1 MPETQPELVVVGAG
15 AMGLLY
21 AGLLAPHSSVTVL
34 DGWRAQ
40 IDALQSQG
48 LTLTGVGGVK
58 RPPVRA
64 VHLRD
69 VAALRSSADIVIA
82 LTGAAGSREAAEAAA
97 VVLRPD
103 GYLLTLQN
111 GVGNIEA
118 YEAALGPGR
127 VLAGLSYHSAA
138 LRQPATA
145 EHTHKGPTW
154 IGEIDRSKTERL
166 AALIALME
174 RADCQ
179 PRPVDD
185 VVSYVWTK
193 FIHNCA
199 INAVCAIGGLR
210 VGEIPLTPGADELQT
225 KIIEEAVAV
234 VKARGHALA
243 DPDPMAAIK
252 AFCRIKFNKPSMLQH
267 MEASRET
274 EIDALNG
281 AVVREGRALGIATP
295 YNEAV
300 TWMVRSMQHQR
311 IKAVAEPGI
320 DYEAMERDA
329 KRAAG

>member
-97 VVLRPD
+97 VVLRPE

-138 LRQPATA
+138 LGQPATA

-166 AALIALME
+166 E
-174 RADCQ
+174 RADC
-179 PRPVDD
+179 
-185 VVSYVWTK
+185 
-193 FIHNCA
+193 
-199 INAVCAIGGLR
+199 
-210 VGEIPLTPGADELQT
+210 ADGT
-225 KIIEEAVAV
+225 
-234 VKARGHALA
+234 
-243 DPDPMAAIK
+243 
-252 AFCRIKFNKPSMLQH
+252 
-267 MEASRET
+267 
-274 EIDALNG
+274 
-281 AVVREGRALGIATP
+281 GRL
-295 YNEAV
+295 
-300 TWMVRSMQHQR
+300 
-311 IKAVAEPGI
+311 
-320 DYEAMERDA
+320 
-329 KRAAG
+329 RAAACRRRRQLCRGPSSSTTAPSTRCARSRA